1 MILDI
6 DEKDKVIGEIYKIT
20 NTINGKVYIGQTRS
34 HRLNHNKYRPFGYL
48 GRFKDHVYEAFS
60 SKKNHCKCLNSAI
73 RKYGQDSFACE
84 LIHTC
89 VIDELDNQEELFI
102 IEYNSKYPN
111 GYNLT
116 DGGKGFTNLKG
127 EFCWREEIPLPP
139 KVSKPQ
145 PKSDYTKQLISERL
159 KSALDNEEHREK
171 MMKLTQKQH
180 LAKKYERFKD
190 VVIVEDNIDS
200 YIRVLKNNT
209 NNTEYV
215 RIVIDKKRITTFV
228 GKHEP
233 IDEIKERAK
242 NFILTLKD
250 WQRSQIDN
258 GELFRAQDY
267 HPIMET

>member
-6 DEKDKVIGEIYKIT
+6 GEKDKVVGEIYKMT
-20 NTINGKVYIGQTRS
+20 NTTNGKVYIGQTRS

-48 GRFKDHVYEAFS
+48 GRFKDHISE
-60 SKKNHCKCLNSAI
+60 SKGNQKNQSRYLNCAL
-73 RKYGQDSFACE
+73 RKNGEDSFTCE

-89 VIDELDNQEELFI
+89 EVNELNEQEKHFI
-102 IEYNSKYPN
+102 IEYDSKYPN

-116 DGGKGFTNLKG
+116 DGGKGTRNNQGKFI
-127 EFCWREEIPLPP
+127 WRLDAPP
-139 KVSKPQ
+139 RISKPQ

-180 LAKKYERFKD
+180 LTKKYDLFKD
-190 VVIVEDNIDS
+190 VVIVDDDIDK
-200 YIRVLKNNT
+200 YIRVIKNYT
-209 NNTEYV
+209 NNTEYI
-215 RIVIDKKRITTFV
+215 RIVIDKKRTNFV

-242 NFILTLKD
+242 KFILDLKE

-258 GELFRAQDY
+258 GKPFRAPDY

>member
-6 DEKDKVIGEIYKIT
+6 GEKDKVVGEIYKIT
-20 NTINGKVYIGQTRS
+20 NTTNGKVYIGQTRS

-48 GRFKDHVYEAFS
+48 GRFKDHIHEAFS
-60 SKKNHCKCLNSAI
+60 SKQKQSKCLNSAI
-73 RKYGQDSFACE
+73 RKNGPDSFTCE

-89 VIDELDNQEELFI
+89 DVRELNEQEEQFI

-116 DGGKGFTNLKG
+116 NGGRGFTDVKG
-127 EFCWREEIPLPP
+127 KFCWREELPMPP
-139 KVSKPQ
+139 KCSKPQ
-145 PKSDYTKQLISERL
+145 PKSDYTKQLISDRL

-180 LAKKYERFKD
+180 LTKKYDLFKD
-190 VVIVEDNIDS
+190 VVIVDDDIDS
-200 YIRVLKNNT
+200 YIRVIKNNM

-215 RIVIDKKRITTFV
+215 RIVIDKKRTTFV

-242 NFILTLKD
+242 KFILDLKE
-250 WQRSQIDN
+250 WQRSQIESGN
-258 GELFRAQDY
+258 PLEPQTTTL
-267 HPIMET
+267 

>member
-6 DEKDKVIGEIYKIT
+6 GEKDKVVGQIYKMT
-20 NTINGKVYIGQTRS
+20 NTTNGKVYIGQTRS

-48 GRFKDHVYEAFS
+48 GRFKDHIHEAFS
-60 SKKNHCKCLNSAI
+60 SKKKQSKCLNSAI
-73 RKYGQDSFACE
+73 RKYGQDSFTCE

-89 VIDELDNQEELFI
+89 EVSELNEQEEQFI

-116 DGGKGFTNLKG
+116 NGGKAFTDVKG
-127 EFCWREEIPLPP
+127 QFCWREELPMQP
-139 KVSKPQ
+139 KFSKPQ

-159 KSALDNEEHREK
+159 KSALDNEECREK
-171 MMKLTQKQH
+171 RMKLTQKQH
-180 LAKKYERFKD
+180 LATKYDRFNG
-190 VVIVEDNIDS
+190 VVIVDDDIDK
-200 YIRVLKNNT
+200 YIRVIKNYT

-242 NFILTLKD
+242 KFILDLKE
-250 WQRSQIDN
+250 WQRSQID
-258 GELFRAQDY
+258 GDLFRA
-267 HPIMET
+267 HTTTP

>member
-6 DEKDKVIGEIYKIT
+6 GEKDKVIGEIYKMT
-20 NTINGKVYIGQTRS
+20 NTTNGKVYIGQTRS

-48 GRFKDHVYEAFS
+48 GRFNDHIHEAFS
-60 SKKNHCKCLNSAI
+60 SKQKQSKCLNSAI
-73 RKYGQDSFACE
+73 RKYGQDSFTCE

-89 VIDELDNQEELFI
+89 EVSELNEQEEQFI

-116 DGGKGFTNLKG
+116 NGGKAFTDVKG
-127 EFCWREEIPLPP
+127 KFGWREEIPMPP
-139 KVSKPQ
+139 KFSKPQ

-180 LAKKYERFKD
+180 LTKKYDLFKD
-190 VVIVEDNIDS
+190 VVIVDDDIDS
-200 YIRVLKNNT
+200 YIRVIKNNT
-209 NNTEYV
+209 NNTEYI
-215 RIVIDKKRITTFV
+215 RIVIDKKRLTFV

-233 IDEIKERAK
+233 IDETKNRAR
-242 NFILTLKD
+242 NFILSLKE

-258 GELFRAQDY
+258 GDLFRA
-267 HPIMET
+267 HTTTP

>member
-6 DEKDKVIGEIYKIT
+6 GEKDKVVGQIYKMT

-34 HRLNHNKYRPFGYL
+34 HRLNHNKYRPFGYI
-48 GRFKDHVYEAFS
+48 GRFKDHINEAFS
-60 SKKNHCKCLNSAI
+60 SKQKQSKCLNSAI
-73 RKYGQDSFACE
+73 RKYGPGSFTCE

-89 VIDELDNQEELFI
+89 EVSKLNEQEEQFI

-116 DGGKGFTNLKG
+116 NGGKGFTDVKG
-127 EFCWREEIPLPP
+127 QFCWREELPMPP
-139 KVSKPQ
+139 KLPKPQ
-145 PKSDYTKQLISERL
+145 PKSDYTKQLISDRL

-180 LAKKYERFKD
+180 LTKKYDLFKD
-190 VVIVEDNIDS
+190 VVIVDDDIDS
-200 YIRVLKNNT
+200 YIRVIKNNM

-215 RIVIDKKRITTFV
+215 RIVIDKKRTTFV

-242 NFILTLKD
+242 KFILDLKE
-250 WQRSQIDN
+250 WQRSQID
-258 GELFRAQDY
+258 GDVFRA
-267 HPIMET
+267 HTTTP